1 MIIKCSI
8 FKRLLWSPE
17 YTVKFWSKRPGKGL
31 AKPGHA
37 IPPNVERTNTC
48 PHAHLSSEQEHQPQ
62 VRFRGSL
69 CLLRILQEK
78 KKVVTFP
85 DPFKSFVLCRFL
97 TDDRTGLHVQM
108 FSECTPQLH
117 VVHVQSLLVPL
128 TIPGT
133 KFSTRLH
140 VQCAVNSL
148 HNCTCSA
155 RAVPCGI
162 AGCCPLWT

>member
-1 MIIKCSI
+1 M
-8 FKRLLWSPE
+8 
-17 YTVKFWSKRPGKGL
+17 
-31 AKPGHA
+31 
-37 IPPNVERTNTC
+37 
-48 PHAHLSSEQEHQPQ
+48 
-62 VRFRGSL
+62 
-69 CLLRILQEK
+69 
-78 KKVVTFP
+78 VTFP

-140 VQCAVNSL
+140 VECEVNSL
-148 HNCTCSA
+148 TTA
-155 RAVPCGI
+155 RAVDVESHGI
-162 AGCCPLWT
+162 PDSLRSGVMKDY